1 MSHVSEDEVL
11 LLWRALRAFRSG
23 GRPACAPHGRPRR
36 SECPLYDNCPRWRGQ
51 PDDRLAS
58 MEETTAE
65 TERRRSS
72 WPCSRL
78 LELLSPDLTRIGS

>member
-1 MSHVSEDEVL
+1 MSQVSEDEVL
-11 LLWRALRAFRSG
+11 LLWRALRTFRSG
-23 GRPACAPHGRPRR
+23 ARPACAPHGRLRS
-36 SECPLYDNCPRWRGQ
+36 SECPLYDSCPRWRGQ

-78 LELLSPDLTRIGS
+78 LDLLSPDLTRIGS

>member
-11 LLWRALRAFRSG
+11 LLWRALRTFRSG
-23 GRPACAPHGRPRR
+23 GRPACAPHGQPR
-36 SECPLYDNCPRWRGQ
+36 SSSCPLYGGCPRWRGQ

-78 LELLSPDLTRIGS
+78 LDLLSPDLTRIGS